1 MHSIHLLVY
10 SITMKRRS
18 KSRSKSR
25 SRTSKSKS
33 KSKHATKQAPARVPA
48 HTKKV
53 PTSHHAK
60 PKITVEKADGPV
72 RLPSKGSKSHTRER
86 PTHANKEMTMTDLQF
101 MAKSR
106 GIQFGGLNKSQL
118 VEKINRY

>member
-1 MHSIHLLVY
+1 
-10 SITMKRRS
+10 MKRRS
-18 KSRSKSR
+18 KSKSR
-25 SRTSKSKS
+25 SRASKSKS
-33 KSKHATKQAPARVPA
+33 KSKHAPA

-53 PTSHHAK
+53 PTSHHK

>member
-1 MHSIHLLVY
+1 
-10 SITMKRRS
+10 MKRRS
-18 KSRSKSR
+18 KSKSR
-25 SRTSKSKS
+25 PRASKSKSKS
-33 KSKHATKQAPARVPA
+33 KSKHAPA
-48 HTKKV
+48 HAKKV
-53 PTSHHAK
+53 PTSHHAPR